1 MRRDDLEI
9 RVPLDYQTIKLLDEQ
24 ARQRS
29 SSRARRA
36 KMLLRAGWTVQRLL
50 SNPELVAA
58 LAEVPPDGDPE
69 IDKRVRRLLQTEL
82 TGI

>member
-9 RVPLDYQTIKLLDEQ
+9 RVPLDYETVKLLDEQ

-36 KMLLRAGWTVQRLL
+36 QMLLRAGWTVQRLL
-50 SNPELVAA
+50 SNPALVAA
-58 LAEVPPDGDPE
+58 LAEVPPTGDPE
-69 IDKRVRRLLQTEL
+69 TDKKVRRLLQTEL
-82 TGI
+82 TGN